1 MTGGIQPNNMKAF
14 IDALTAL
21 VASDRPG
28 RAVSRLC
35 EGRCWERALELLS
48 VSSRVAV
55 VTGFYVPAAGAAET
69 DGPGGAAVLA
79 RALSRSGRECRLFT
93 DSLCLSVVKAAS
105 EALSGVDVQA
115 VGTGEEI
122 MEWLP
127 DLVVFLERLGRAS
140 DGHYYNMRGEDI
152 GSFTRPLDDAA
163 ELAKGMGIPVLA
175 IGDGGNEVGMGALAD
190 NLQALIPGFASC
202 LCGVSADV
210 VVPVDVS
217 NWGGYALSALL
228 SVREGLWLGH
238 SAEEERRVL
247 ERIVQAG
254 AVDGVT
260 QKGAMSV
267 DGFELGVQ
275 KTLVQEMFALFLSM
289 LN

>member
-1 MTGGIQPNNMKAF
+1 MKAF
-14 IDALTAL
+14 VDALTAL

-48 VSSRVAV
+48 ASSRVAV

-105 EALSGVDVQA
+105 EALNGVEVQA

-163 ELAKGMGIPVLA
+163 DLAKGMGIPVLA
-175 IGDGGNEVGMGALAD
+175 IGDGGNETGMGALSER
-190 NLQALIPGFASC
+190 LRGLVPGFAGC
-202 LCGVSADV
+202 LCDVSADV
-210 VVPVDVS
+210 VLPVDVS

-238 SAEEERRVL
+238 SPEEERRVL

-260 QKGAMSV
+260 LKETLSV
-267 DGFELGVQ
+267 DGFDLEGQQQVISRLGELW
-275 KTLVQEMFALFLSM
+275 TDIPENS
-289 LN
+289 